1 MYRDQTTPLSSLP
14 HPDPSNRKRHSLPQ
28 AQASGYRA
36 ACPSATDLF
45 LPVPRAVP
53 ALAIGFFLLLL
64 LLQSLSLN
72 IFDFLQ
78 LLSCLSHGQSDC
90 SSLQTTHLHFPHSTL
105 QFLAKK
111 VPSPSSNAVDP
122 DECETSNERKI
133 ESSQQAPKDSQ
144 CLQLIAR
151 WSLGHLYKAL
161 IILNPAVPEVLCT
174 IAAAPD
180 CTGTSCRILLV
191 GQDTRLVLRSLPH
204 CLSCSTRRDAGRQPQ
219 EGK

>member
-1 MYRDQTTPLSSLP
+1 MPLCHLPPKRKQRSLP
-14 HPDPSNRKRHSLPQ
+14 RAPT
-28 AQASGYRA
+28 SGHRA
-36 ACPSATDLF
+36 DHPSATDLF

-53 ALAIGFFLLLL
+53 ALAIRFLLLLL

-78 LLSCLSHGQSDC
+78 LLGCLSHGRSDC
-90 SSLQTTHLHFPHSTL
+90 SSLQSSHWHFPRSTL
-105 QFLAKK
+105 RFLAKT
-111 VPSPSSNAVDP
+111 VPSPGSHAVDP
-122 DECETSNERKI
+122 DEGETSNEKKI
-133 ESSQQAPKDSQ
+133 ESSQQAPKGSR

-180 CTGTSCRILLV
+180 YACTSCRILLV
-191 GQDTRLVLRSLPH
+191 GQDTGLVLRSPSPPLLQH
-204 CLSCSTRRDAGRQPQ
+204 RRRCGRSASGRKITLSN
-219 EGK
+219 